1 MAFLISEDMD
11 DRVIHASIHGI
22 VDRAGL
28 NYYRDRLRDVSRTVT
43 GISKKFIDRASA
55 YLEDFDLDGIR
66 DGLHALR
73 DRWGKRWDVDRISD
87 ITGISDIQQAKSIM
101 RRWIMANPRIRKLW
115 REEKIYGFAGEF
127 INSWDTSEYTDL
139 SDYRKVMQ
147 GAYVGTDHE
156 DLFITYLD
164 VLEEVGDD
172 VETLSFIERETIRAA
187 WALAEEHLNN
197 GLQDPTSPFKAM
209 L

>member
-28 NYYRDRLRDVSRTVT
+28 NYYRDRLRDVGRTAT
-43 GISKKFIDRASA
+43 GLSKKFIDRASE

-73 DRWGKRWDVDRISD
+73 DRWGKRWDKDRIYEFD
-87 ITGISDIQQAKSIM
+87 EIGDIQQAKSIM
-101 RRWIMANPRIRKLW
+101 RRWMMANPRIRKLW
-115 REEKIYGFAGEF
+115 REDKIYGYGGEF
-127 INSWDTSEYTDL
+127 TNSWDTSEYTDL
-139 SDYRKVMQ
+139 TDYRKVMQ
-147 GAYVGTDHE
+147 GAYVGTDEE
-156 DLFITYLD
+156 DLFITFMD
-164 VLEEVGDD
+164 VLAEVDED